1 MTEENNAAPGE
12 TPGRRCSLSKNHLNG
27 YARQVVFS
35 IYEQKSSRIVQKTEV
50 FHLHFASFFRF
61 MAAYFSLTQFVTR
74 ARPRWWV

>member
-1 MTEENNAAPGE
+1 MRNCLGQVL
-12 TPGRRCSLSKNHLNG
+12 CSIRHNKRIMKNHLNG

-35 IYEQKSSRIVQKTEV
+35 IYEQKSSRIVQKTEE

-61 MAAYFSLTQFVTR
+61 MATYFSLTQFVTR

>member
-1 MTEENNAAPGE
+1 MT
-12 TPGRRCSLSKNHLNG
+12 GREAFSLSKNHLNG

-35 IYEQKSSRIVQKTEV
+35 IYEQKSSRIVQKTEE